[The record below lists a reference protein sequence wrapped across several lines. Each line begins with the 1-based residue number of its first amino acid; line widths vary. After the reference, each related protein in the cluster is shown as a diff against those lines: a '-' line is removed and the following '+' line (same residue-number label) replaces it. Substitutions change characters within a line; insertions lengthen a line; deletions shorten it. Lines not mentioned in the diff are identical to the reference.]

1 VNPSTV
7 CSLLLLSLALLARAD
22 DPPAVQKPGP
32 QNGKATPPDKVAPAV
47 LVQIPVMEDDSPV
60 GTGFTE
66 IVEAANKEL
75 AKGKTPEQ
83 VGKVFAETAEKMVA
97 HARKHPTDASSLT
110 GLVQAIGLLS
120 DMGGSEKARAEAIDL
135 IKKHFAKTKAIRPH
149 LMHLAGGLDPAGADL
164 VRSVFKDHPDPLTRA
179 QAAKALI
186 SGQSERERVAEAFAK
201 NDETDIVTKF
211 EKKRLGEDGVKRFL
225 DSVANEKKAV
235 EEYRAAL
242 RNELKGLLPERGDP
256 KDLEPGKPA
265 PETVWVDLDG
275 KKVKLS
281 DLNGRVV
288 VLDFWHTRCPPCRKM
303 IPHSR
308 DLVKRLNGKPFVFV
322 SVSVDREKE
331 LLTKFLAKE
340 SMPWTHCWD
349 GENKVVSELWN
360 VDGYPTLYVIDHT
373 GVIRNRTMGYDP
385 DASKNLDALIEV
397 LVKAA
402 ESAKK

>member
-1 VNPSTV
+1 VIRSTV
-7 CSLLLLSLALLARAD
+7 CSLLVLSPALLACAD
-22 DPPAVQKPGP
+22 DPPAVQKAGP
-32 QNGKATPPDKVAPAV
+32 QNGKATPPDKEVA
-47 LVQIPVMEDDSPV
+47 LLLQIPVMENDSPV
-60 GTGFTE
+60 GKGFTE
-66 IVEAANKEL
+66 IIEAANKEL
-75 AKGKTPEQ
+75 AEGKTPKQ

-97 HARKHPTDASSLT
+97 HARKHSTDVSSLT
-110 GLVQAIGLLS
+110 GLVQAIGLMS
-120 DMGGSEKARAEAIDL
+120 GIAGSEKVRAEAIDL
-135 IKKHFAKTKAIRPH
+135 IKENFEKTKAIRPH
-149 LMHLAGGLDPAGADL
+149 LVHLADGLNTAGADL

-186 SGQSERERVAEAFAK
+186 SGQSQRERVAEAFAK
-201 NDETDIVTKF
+201 NDTDIETKI
-211 EKKRLGEDGVKRFL
+211 EKKILGEDGVKKL
-225 DSVANEKKAV
+225 LESVPNEKKAV

-281 DLNGRVV
+281 DLKGKVV
-288 VLDFWHTRCPPCRKM
+288 VLDFWHTRCPPCLKM

-308 DLVKRLNGKPFVFV
+308 DLVKSLAGKPFVFV
-322 SVSVDREKE
+322 SVSVDSEKE

-340 SMPWTHCWD
+340 PMPWAHCWD
-349 GENKVVSELWN
+349 GESKVVSELWN
-360 VDGYPTLYVIDHT
+360 VDGFPTLYVIDHT
-373 GVIRNRTMGYDP
+373 GVIRNKTLGYDP

-402 ESAKK
+402 EAAKK